1 MEVTLK
7 ELLEAG
13 CHFGH
18 QTVRWHP
25 KMKPYI
31 FAARD
36 GIHIFD
42 LVKTRE
48 GLIEAGEF
56 LKKAIKGDKTVLF
69 VGTKR
74 QAKEAVLKV
83 AKKLK
88 QPYVCQRWLGGTLTN
103 WEQMKKSIDKLSEM
117 KEKREAGE
125 YKQFTKKERL
135 LLDREIARLEHFF
148 GGIASLEE
156 LPDVIF
162 IVDTKKEKAALAEA
176 DKKEIPIVGV
186 VDTNADPGKIDY
198 LIPANDDAQ
207 KSIELILA
215 KIKEAVLEEEK
226 AARKEKK
233 KKAKKAPK
241 AKKGTKKKSLK

>member
-1 MEVTLK
+1 MDISLK

-48 GLIEAGEF
+48 GLAGASEF
-56 LKKAIKGDKTVLF
+56 IAKTIKEGGKALF

-74 QAKEAVLKV
+74 QAKEAVLKT
-83 AKKLK
+83 AKKLG
-88 QPYVCQRWLGGTLTN
+88 QPYVVERWLGGTLTN
-103 WEQMKKSIDKLSEM
+103 WDQIKKRIERLSEM

-125 YKQFTKKERL
+125 YKEFTKKERL

-148 GGIASLEE
+148 GGIASLED
-156 LPDVIF
+156 LPDAIF
-162 IVDTKKEKAALAEA
+162 IVDTKKQKAAVAEA
-176 DKKEIPIVGV
+176 AKKEIPIVAIC
-186 VDTNADPGKIDY
+186 DTNSNPDKIDY
-198 LIPANDDAQ
+198 VIPANDDAQ
-207 KSIELILA
+207 KSIELILS
-215 KIKEAVLEEEK
+215 KIKEAVLEEETTK
-226 AARKEKK
+226 KRKKEKGSQK
-233 KKAKKAPK
+233 SSKAKKEK
-241 AKKGTKKKSLK
+241 A